1 MREVIVPPAPVEGD
15 PAPIAPVATRYGPLL
30 NADSIKE
37 WKVKDCTARRILLT
51 TIEPKLQTTLV
62 GCKTAHQIW
71 VRLNAQHNKCA
82 ANNKYVAQRAFMNYS
97 YVQGITNTF
106 LKKKKIK
113 KQ

>member
-1 MREVIVPPAPVEGD
+1 MPPAPVEGA
-15 PAPIAPVATRYGPLL
+15 PAPIAPVVTRYGPLL

-82 ANNKYVAQRAFMNYS
+82 ANNKYVAQRVFMNYS
-97 YVQGITNTF
+97 YVQGITSSYPFKSN
-106 LKKKKIK
+106 KA
-113 KQ
+113 